1 MAKADGKGGMKL
13 IQRAASFAARAHAGH
28 TRADG
33 VTPYFSHVVRVT
45 LVLRHEY
52 GCTDP
57 EAIAAAL
64 LHDTI
69 EDTPTDY
76 DDIAENFG
84 DGVATIVAALTKS
97 MILPEPKRELDY
109 DRRLAGAD
117 WRARLIKLADVYDNL
132 SDMLQTPTKR
142 KSLSKMIAKAE
153 RAMKLAKADAKHR
166 EDSALALKVVA
177 SLVRR
182 ARAQA

>member
-1 MAKADGKGGMKL
+1 MARSDGKGGMEL

-28 TRADG
+28 ARADG

-52 GCTDP
+52 GCADP

-84 DGVATIVAALTKS
+84 DGVAKIVAALTKS
-97 MILPEPKRELDY
+97 MILPEPKREVDY
-109 DRRLAGAD
+109 DARLAAAD

-132 SDMLQTPTKR
+132 SDMLMTREKR
-142 KSLSKMIAKAE
+142 KSLAKMIAKAQ
-153 RAMKLAKADAKHR
+153 RAVKLARSDAKRH
-166 EDSALALKVVA
+166 EESARAIGIVTA
-177 SLVRR
+177 LVRH
-182 ARAQA
+182 ARASV

>member
-1 MAKADGKGGMKL
+1 MAKREKTSGMEL
-13 IQRAASFAARAHAGH
+13 IQKAASFAARAHEGH

-52 GCTDP
+52 GCEDP

-84 DGVATIVAALTKS
+84 DGVARIVAALTKS
-97 MILPEPKRELDY
+97 MILPEPEREVDY
-109 DRRLAGAD
+109 DQRLAAAD

-132 SDMLQTPTKR
+132 SDMLQTQEKR
-142 KSLSKMIAKAE
+142 KSLAKMIAKAE
-153 RAMKLAKADAKHR
+153 RAMKLAKSDAKKHEETAR
-166 EDSALALKVVA
+166 AIRIVAALAQ
-177 SLVRR
+177 R
-182 ARAQA
+182 ARAHA

>member
-1 MAKADGKGGMKL
+1 MAKGVGKGGMDL
-13 IQRAASFAARAHAGH
+13 IQKAASFAARAHAGH

-33 VTPYFSHVVRVT
+33 VTPYFAHVVRVT

-84 DGVATIVAALTKS
+84 DSVATIVAALTKS
-97 MILPEPKRELDY
+97 MILPEPKREVDY
-109 DRRLAGAD
+109 DRRLAAAD
-117 WRARLIKLADVYDNL
+117 WRARLVKLADVYDNL
-132 SDMLQTPTKR
+132 SDMLQTPEKR
-142 KSLSKMIAKAE
+142 KSVSKMIAKAE
-153 RAMKLAKADAKHR
+153 RAMKLAKDDAKRHEETAR
-166 EDSALALKVVA
+166 ALKLVA
-177 SLVRR
+177 ALVKQAR
-182 ARAQA
+182 ARV

>member
-1 MAKADGKGGMKL
+1 MAKRDETRGMEL

-33 VTPYFSHVVRVT
+33 ATPYFSHVVRVT

-52 GCTDP
+52 RCEDP

-84 DGVATIVAALTKS
+84 AGVARIVAALTKS
-97 MILPEPKRELDY
+97 MILPEPEREVDY
-109 DRRLAGAD
+109 DRRLSAAD

-132 SDMLQTPTKR
+132 SDMLQTREKR
-142 KSLSKMIAKAE
+142 KSLAKMIAKAE
-153 RAMKLAKADAKHR
+153 RAMKLAKGDAKRR
-166 EDSALALKVVA
+166 EET
-177 SLVRR
+177 
-182 ARAQA
+182 ARAIAIVAALVKHARVFA